1 MAKKNAKQTG
11 KKTAK
16 KPAKKTAKNPV
27 KNTAAKPVEKP
38 GKKTGKAVSSKPAK
52 QAGASKK
59 RYEDAKFN
67 AKNLALHTGDATS
80 EVNPSPRDYSD
91 PEELQKLYSFGIALR
106 EWAARFE
113 SESVSDIA
121 MGSMDFFSHQR
132 LLQYVQQQVATCAP
146 EATTPEASSRIGRD
160 DAIHLDDTVFMAMQ
174 LLTHRENVPTA
185 RWEPSGPFPNGN
197 VPEDCCY
204 DAVWELPDNPPPA
217 LVRDAMKE
225 PVAKAV
231 SLAAWWP
238 AFMQL
243 TDRVG
248 KLASDAVNNLIA
260 HVNSDEKG
268 GFSRSKVEEFV
279 RSKPEQAVER
289 RVHDEFMQ
297 TLDALARLAS
307 RKDVGQWIHWE
318 ELTRALQGRYGEW
331 SDTCFAP
338 TVPLVDGRKRHAVRS
353 TRKSK
358 KDSLRRLVA
367 NVSQY
372 GALLQGA
379 AEMPRFSEVRQQLSA
394 LGERLQT
401 RVKKLD
407 GGVRPPSTSDLRR
420 QVWLLDQHAVAASNL
435 HRWQRCLGPRAEAC
449 GRLVELIACGD
460 VAQAKPWEPKEY
472 FAQLE
477 NAGVFQ
483 TARPDDEFDEI
494 RLRMQA
500 AGIAIQAPWEFIKG
514 KRTEPESKD
523 GVADKWLLNPMA
535 QILAPVSD

>member
-1 MAKKNAKQTG
+1 M
-11 KKTAK
+11 
-16 KPAKKTAKNPV
+16 AKKTAKTVGSQTTEPAGEN
-27 KNTAAKPVEKP
+27 KNRYPAAMLTAE
-38 GKKTGKAVSSKPAK
+38 
-52 QAGASKK
+52 
-59 RYEDAKFN
+59 
-67 AKNLALHTGDATS
+67 NLGLHTGDAAS
-80 EVNPSPRDYSD
+80 EVNPSPRDYGD
-91 PEELQKLYSFGIALR
+91 PKKLQKLYSFGIALR

-146 EATTPEASSRIGRD
+146 EATTPEASSRSGRHN
-160 DAIHLDDTVFMAMQ
+160 AIQLDDTVFMAMQ

-185 RWEPSGPFPNGN
+185 RWEPSGTFPNGN
-197 VPEDCCY
+197 VPEDCCF
-204 DAVWELPDNPPPA
+204 DAHWELPDNPPPA

-238 AFMQL
+238 AFTQL

-248 KLASDAVNNLIA
+248 KLGSDAVNNLIA

-279 RSKPEQAVER
+279 RSKPEQAVEK

-297 TLDALARLAS
+297 TLDALARLAE
-307 RKDVGQWIHWE
+307 RRDAGRWINVADLAR
-318 ELTRALQGRYGEW
+318 ELHVRYSEW
-331 SDTCFAP
+331 IDKCFAP
-338 TVPLVDGRKRHAVRS
+338 TVPLAPGRKQHAVRS

-435 HRWQRCLGPRAEAC
+435 HRWQRCLGPRAVAC
-449 GRLVELIACGD
+449 GRLVEIIACGD
-460 VAQAKPWEPKEY
+460 VLQAEPWEPKEH
-472 FAQLE
+472 AKTLE
-477 NAGVFQ
+477 DAKIFRKKD
-483 TARPDDEFDEI
+483 TDKEFTEFRI
-494 RLRMQA
+494 RMQE
-500 AGIAIQAPWEFIKG
+500 AGIAMQAPWEFIEG
-514 KRTEPESKD
+514 KRDEPETKD
-523 GVADKWLLNPMA
+523 GTADKWLLNPMA
-535 QILAPVSD
+535 QILTPEPD